1 MMLDPAD
8 VLASLPNPLGIITA
22 QGEVEYANQA
32 FTDLFRRTGGH
43 AAEPA
48 AQVTAPPLLVARLQ
62 KSCRRL
68 RSVGL
73 RAHFRWTPSES
84 ADDTFAVHVTRA
96 RDDHFVVVFERI
108 SEMVEIEEIY
118 SRTRSYLDGVLN
130 SLNLGVIGLDA
141 RFNITFIN
149 KDQATLFAS
158 IGGEQSLFEAIGAA
172 VASTYP
178 LLTAAQWTDTYER
191 VVHGREVV
199 THARIGFPREQAEA
213 TYALSVVPLVDEQR
227 RVIGGVAVTEDIT
240 RLVQLENELI
250 EKARLGLVGQMAI
263 ALNHEINNPLTAILG
278 LAQIA
283 QRSDDLADTTR
294 RAMAKIE
301 TQALRIADVTR
312 RLRQLESIR
321 LTEYLKDGPLMIDL
335 TAGSGQMPAGAQP
348 TVAHEREAH
357 AGKAT
362 PVRGD

>member
-8 VLASLPNPLGIITA
+8 VLASLPDPLGVITD

-43 AAEPA
+43 GAGPPPPVA
-48 AQVTAPPLLVARLQ
+48 VSPLLVARLQ
-62 KSCRRL
+62 KICGRL

-73 RAHFRWTPSES
+73 RAHFRWTPEDL

-96 RDDHFVVVFERI
+96 RDDRFVVLFERI
-108 SEMVEIEEIY
+108 SEMVEVEEIY

-141 RFNITFIN
+141 RFNIAFIN
-149 KDQATLFAS
+149 KDQASLLERT
-158 IGGEQSLFEAIGAA
+158 GGEQSLFEVIGAA
-172 VASTYP
+172 VASIYP
-178 LLTAAQWTDTYER
+178 LLTAAQWEDTYER
-191 VVHGREVV
+191 VVHGRELV
-199 THARIGFPREQAEA
+199 THARVGFPRDQAESF
-213 TYALSVVPLVDEQR
+213 YALSVVPLVDGQT

-240 RLVQLENELI
+240 RMVQLENELI
-250 EKARLGLVGQMAI
+250 EKERLGLVGQMTI

-278 LAQIA
+278 LAEISQL
-283 QRSDDLADTTR
+283 SDHLDDTTR

-312 RLRQLESIR
+312 RLRQLESIH

-335 TAGSGQMPAGAQP
+335 NAGSGLKPAG
-348 TVAHEREAH
+348 
-357 AGKAT
+357 
-362 PVRGD
+362 D